1 MSVPFQRRKPLKDD
15 QLDTLGSVSEGEGLF
30 PVFDSQ
36 VRALHAGSD
45 RWASRGV
52 GLLVGAVVDA
62 AADGGG
68 YRVVFIV
75 HAWIVPLGLKSRD
88 SCRW

>member
-1 MSVPFQRRKPLKDD
+1 MLWANGQGFPTS
-15 QLDTLGSVSEGEGLF
+15 LDKSPTF
-30 PVFDSQ
+30 
-36 VRALHAGSD
+36 ALQDGYEIT
-45 RWASRGV
+45 RVLWQV
-52 GLLVGAVVDA
+52 GLGIATAFDT
-62 AADGGG
+62 AADGDG